1 MYKSVGPVEG
11 VEGRDQAI
19 EGIAL
24 RRAGSRPRG
33 QSHAVPEAAGEV
45 EQVDGASG
53 PELRHGLLERLV
65 EIDQIRGDVVAPEQR
80 IRQRSPAVEY
90 LVGKLAPQH
99 QIIGDSFARDLL
111 RQRVERL
118 HADGGEREQ
127 VVVTTAMHDER
138 VAMPGAGLG
147 DRGDR
152 VPDRHVP
159 GQAGALGNRRG
170 RNRKAGRH

>member
-53 PELRHGLLERLV
+53 PSSATVCSSAWSRLTRYEATSARRNNEFGSVRLPSKISSGSLR
-65 EIDQIRGDVVAPEQR
+65 
-80 IRQRSPAVEY
+80 
-90 LVGKLAPQH
+90 
-99 QIIGDSFARDLL
+99 
-111 RQRVERL
+111 
-118 HADGGEREQ
+118 
-127 VVVTTAMHDER
+127 
-138 VAMPGAGLG
+138 
-147 DRGDR
+147 
-152 VPDRHVP
+152 
-159 GQAGALGNRRG
+159 
-170 RNRKAGRH
+170 RNIK